1 MLDIALLII
10 AICMLLF
17 TVAGIIAMFISLY
30 MDKRKVYKVTY
41 LYRWSNV
48 PYELFEY
55 VHATSIVYASRKIK
69 YKDGIICSVEEV
81 KDVQ

>member
-1 MLDIALLII
+1 MIDIPMLIL
-10 AICMLLF
+10 AICMAAF
-17 TVAGIIAMFISLY
+17 TVASIIGLFIQLY

-55 VHATSIVYASRKIK
+55 VHATSIVHAARKIK

-81 KDVQ
+81 KDV